1 MRESLRRLAS
11 DDGMAARMNA
21 GRVRVELLTGDHITV
36 DVEVTVVGRRSDV
49 FKYKFFIYLLV
60 PGRVFPYSG
69 AGVHKLAETAAV
81 TLLPYS

>member
-36 DVEVTVVGRRSDV
+36 DVEVTVVDRRSM
-49 FKYKFFIYLLV
+49 
-60 PGRVFPYSG
+60 
-69 AGVHKLAETAAV
+69 A
-81 TLLPYS
+81 